1 MSCRFRKRGHT
12 SVCVCVCARPR
23 RWREQTTLTQRSTRP
38 SRGRYVVQTFC
49 SPPELRSGV
58 CVCVCVC
65 VRYTVAVESKACA
78 RKRSGGRGSTV
89 CLYFYAK
96 GGGDRRDVTILI
108 MGAQRDLG
116 QHVANE
122 LVLGVVF
129 DGTVATVEKTS
140 GTFSDGERGTLARRR
155 EDECGNFYRCREQ
168 RHQRRREDMSARY
181 RRQGRKD
188 ERGHSLVTVISR
200 CEKMGARGT
209 LSGVERGQTQQQ
221 PLPVS

>member
-1 MSCRFRKRGHT
+1 LAAVEKASAATSSGVVSRGTRGGEKT
-12 SVCVCVCARPR
+12 SAVLSPRSGRRARALFVTVISGGEKVSAALWRPIR
-23 RWREQTTLTQRSTRP
+23 REDERDDLYRCREQRDQR
-38 SRGRYVVQTFC
+38 
-49 SPPELRSGV
+49 
-58 CVCVCVC
+58 
-65 VRYTVAVESKACA
+65 
-78 RKRSGGRGSTV
+78 
-89 CLYFYAK
+89 
-96 GGGDRRDVTILI
+96 RREDE
-108 MGAQRDLG
+108 R
-116 QHVANE
+116 
-122 LVLGVVF
+122 
-129 DGTVATVEKTS
+129 GTVATVEKTS